1 MIEIIPATDIIGGQC
16 VRLTQGDYASRK
28 TYYRDPLEAAQRF
41 EEAGIRRL
49 HMVDLDGAKAS
60 EPRNLA
66 VLERVATKTTLEV
79 QYGGGIKSRGALRSV
94 FDAGAS
100 RAICGS
106 IAVREPESFAEW
118 LAEFGG
124 GKLILGADIRDG
136 AVAVQGWAERSEM
149 TAQELIARFAPQGL
163 AQVICTDIARDGMQ
177 TGVENGAYAK
187 MAAAFGNPV
196 IVSGGIATAADIR
209 ALAPI
214 ADAVEGV
221 ITGRA
226 IYEGTLTVADGVAAC
241 DGTFQLSDQLEEE
254 EHPLT
259 IEELEN

>member
-1 MIEIIPATDIIGGQC
+1 MKIEIIPATDILGGAC
-16 VRLTQGDYASRK
+16 VRLTQGDYGRRT

-94 FDAGAS
+94 FGAGAS

-118 LAEFGG
+118 LA
-124 GKLILGADIRDG
+124 IRDG
-136 AVAVQGWAERSEM
+136 AAAVQGWTERSEM
-149 TAQELIARFAPQGL
+149 TAQELIARFAEQGL
-163 AQVICTDIARDGMQ
+163 AQVICTDIARDGMLCGTSAEFYAGLQ
-177 TGVENGAYAK
+177 GQFPGVE
-187 MAAAFGNPV
+187 
-196 IVSGGIATAADIR
+196 ITVSGGIASMADIE
-209 ALAPI
+209 ALNGA
-214 ADAVEGV
+214 GLRSV
-221 ITGRA
+221 IVGKA
-226 IYEGTLTVADGVAAC
+226 LYEGRIT
-241 DGTFQLSDQLEEE
+241 LEELKRCL
-254 EHPLT
+254 P
-259 IEELEN
+259 NA

>member
-1 MIEIIPATDIIGGQC
+1 MKIEIIPATDIIGGAC
-16 VRLTQGDYASRK
+16 VRLTQGDYGRRT

-106 IAVREPESFAEW
+106 IAVREP
-118 LAEFGG
+118 
-124 GKLILGADIRDG
+124 
-136 AVAVQGWAERSEM
+136 
-149 TAQELIARFAPQGL
+149 
-163 AQVICTDIARDGMQ
+163 
-177 TGVENGAYAK
+177 
-187 MAAAFGNPV
+187 
-196 IVSGGIATAADIR
+196 
-209 ALAPI
+209 
-214 ADAVEGV
+214 
-221 ITGRA
+221 
-226 IYEGTLTVADGVAAC
+226 
-241 DGTFQLSDQLEEE
+241 
-254 EHPLT
+254 
-259 IEELEN
+259 

>member
-1 MIEIIPATDIIGGQC
+1 MKIEIIPATDIIGGAC
-16 VRLTQGDYASRK
+16 VRLTQGDYGRRT
-28 TYYRDPLEAAQRF
+28 TYYRDPLKAAQRF

-94 FDAGAS
+94 FGAGAS

-136 AVAVQGWAERSEM
+136 AVAVQGWTERSEM
-149 TAQELIARFAPQGL
+149 TAQELIARFAPQGSRRSS
-163 AQVICTDIARDGMQ
+163 APTSPA
-177 TGVENGAYAK
+177 TGCC
-187 MAAAFGNPV
+187 AAPRRN
-196 IVSGGIATAADIR
+196 S
-209 ALAPI
+209 
-214 ADAVEGV
+214 
-221 ITGRA
+221 
-226 IYEGTLTVADGVAAC
+226 TLGC
-241 DGTFQLSDQLEEE
+241 RGSS
-254 EHPLT
+254 PGWKSP
-259 IEELEN
+259 

>member
-1 MIEIIPATDIIGGQC
+1 M
-16 VRLTQGDYASRK
+16 RLTQGDYGRRT

-94 FDAGAS
+94 FD
-100 RAICGS
+100 
-106 IAVREPESFAEW
+106 ESFAEW

-163 AQVICTDIARDGMQ
+163 AQVICTDIARDGMLCGTSAEFYAGLQ
-177 TGVENGAYAK
+177 GQFPGVE
-187 MAAAFGNPV
+187 
-196 IVSGGIATAADIR
+196 ITVSGGIASMTDIE
-209 ALAPI
+209 ALDGA
-214 ADAVEGV
+214 GLRSV
-221 ITGRA
+221 IVGKA
-226 IYEGTLTVADGVAAC
+226 LYEGHIT
-241 DGTFQLSDQLEEE
+241 LEELKRCL
-254 EHPLT
+254 P
-259 IEELEN
+259 NA

>member
-28 TYYRDPLEAAQRF
+28 TYYRDPLEAAFRF

-94 FDAGAS
+94 FGAGAS

-106 IAVREPESFAEW
+106 IAVRWRLRKYDFAYSPRHS
-118 LAEFGG
+118 G
-124 GKLILGADIRDG
+124 
-136 AVAVQGWAERSEM
+136 
-149 TAQELIARFAPQGL
+149 
-163 AQVICTDIARDGMQ
+163 Q
-177 TGVENGAYAK
+177 TCLLYT
-187 MAAAFGNPV
+187 
-196 IVSGGIATAADIR
+196 SDAAD
-209 ALAPI
+209 
-214 ADAVEGV
+214 D
-221 ITGRA
+221 
-226 IYEGTLTVADGVAAC
+226 
-241 DGTFQLSDQLEEE
+241 
-254 EHPLT
+254 
-259 IEELEN
+259 